1 MYSSSLTGCNRGRLR
16 EAQSGVR
23 KDLVG
28 HCADARLVQQTRI
41 SAMECSA
48 NSGVIHSLTFKE
60 GKMKQYATICTQRT
74 ELGWDVW
81 IIKLEMIV
89 VSHAKRARAKQ
100 DPEQR

>member
-1 MYSSSLTGCNRGRLR
+1 
-16 EAQSGVR
+16 
-23 KDLVG
+23 
-28 HCADARLVQQTRI
+28 
-41 SAMECSA
+41 MECSA

-74 ELGWDVW
+74 GLGWDVW